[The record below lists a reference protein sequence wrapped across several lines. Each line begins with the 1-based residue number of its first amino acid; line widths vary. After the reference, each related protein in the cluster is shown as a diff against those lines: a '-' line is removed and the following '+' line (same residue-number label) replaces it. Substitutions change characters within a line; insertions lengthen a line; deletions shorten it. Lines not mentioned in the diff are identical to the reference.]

1 MDQLR
6 LEQRACVHAHMD
18 LLKIGLKLTPFVDS
32 NLMVEILQMALKAR
46 RLDVEASPYDCSFY
60 TGTEGVHVETPEG
73 RKLYR
78 KRQVELMEEAEP
90 IRIRLLDAY
99 DSFMRIAF
107 DDELLSGSKSSSTS
121 NKYVAPERH
130 GKFVCSAIIITNV
143 EMYYHDSQSHFFFT
157 KTQLELPQVDC
168 HGGKT

>member
-130 GKFVCSAIIITNV
+130 GKFVCSALSLQMLRCIIMILNLT
-143 EMYYHDSQSHFFFT
+143 FFSR
-157 KTQLELPQVDC
+157 K
-168 HGGKT
+168 HS